1 MEKSDFVIDVE
12 ELMATL
18 KEIAEKLDVSHIST
32 EGMGDSPEVGIPF
45 NKALSYIEA
54 AEELVNQA
62 QKNLNLAI
70 KASHTVES
78 KSSA

>member
-1 MEKSDFVIDVE
+1 MAQSDFVIDVA
-12 ELMATL
+12 ELVTTL
-18 KEIAEKLDVSHIST
+18 KEVAKKLDVSHIST

-62 QKNLNLAI
+62 QKNLSLAI
-70 KASHTVES
+70 KASKTVES
-78 KSSA
+78 QSGA